1 MRRTRIIPI
10 LAALGAGAI
19 VAACGGGGSSG
30 TDAEALGVMR
40 LALTDAPACGYEN
53 AYVTVDRVRVHRSA
67 DAGDADGGWSEVVLD
82 PPQRVD
88 LLTLTNGTLR
98 PLGQVELPAGTYT
111 QMRLVLAP
119 NTPADPLANAVVPI
133 GGAPIAL
140 TTPSGQQSGLKMN
153 VGLEVPAGQVA
164 DFAIDFDACRSF
176 VTAGNSGRVL
186 LKPVLSVIPLLA
198 AAPGQRVI
206 GYLDPSLAL
215 PTTRISLQLDGV
227 PVRSTPPADD
237 GRFELYPVPAGDY
250 DLVIGADGR
259 VAAVMT
265 GVPVTDA
272 APTMVGSPQ
281 LRLAAPPSTGEAMV
295 SGLVT
300 VDGSA
305 VATEAELRALQ
316 VLSDGRRIEIGQTT
330 ADADHGGY
338 VLTLP
343 TDAPVRSAYVAGAT
357 AIDAMPDASAAGQVR
372 LQAAAPGFAAQERDL
387 SPLGAGPRIEDF
399 AFPAP

>member
-1 MRRTRIIPI
+1 MQRTRTL
-10 LAALGAGAI
+10 LALTALTTGAI
-19 VAACGGGGSSG
+19 VAACGGGGGGS
-30 TDAEALGVMR
+30 DAEALGVMR

-53 AYVTVDRVRVHRSA
+53 AYVTVHKVRVHRSA
-67 DAGDADGGWSEVVLD
+67 GAADDDGEWSEVVLD
-82 PPQRVD
+82 PPERVD
-88 LLTLTNGTLR
+88 LLTLTNGVLR

-133 GGAPIAL
+133 GGAPVAL

-153 VGLEVPAGQVA
+153 VDLEVPAGQVA
-164 DFAIDFDACRSF
+164 DFAIDFDACKSF
-176 VTAGNSGRVL
+176 VRAGNSGRVL
-186 LKPVLSVIPLLA
+186 LKPVLRVIPLLA
-198 AAPGQRVI
+198 GAPGQRVI
-206 GYLDPSLAL
+206 GYLDRSLAL
-215 PTTRISLQLDGV
+215 PTTQVSLQLDGV
-227 PVRSTPPADD
+227 PVRSTPPDDD

-265 GVPVTDA
+265 GVPVADA
-272 APTMVGSPQ
+272 APTTVGAPQ
-281 LRLAAPPSTGEAMV
+281 ARLDLPASLGEAMV

-305 VATEAELRALQ
+305 VDTGAELRALQ
-316 VLSDGRRIEIGQTT
+316 VLGDGRRIEIGQAA

-343 TDAPVRSAYVAGAT
+343 TDAPVRSAYVAGAAQVDFT
-357 AIDAMPDASAAGQVR
+357 ADSAAAGQVR
-372 LQAAAPGFAAQERDL
+372 LQAVVPGFALQERDL